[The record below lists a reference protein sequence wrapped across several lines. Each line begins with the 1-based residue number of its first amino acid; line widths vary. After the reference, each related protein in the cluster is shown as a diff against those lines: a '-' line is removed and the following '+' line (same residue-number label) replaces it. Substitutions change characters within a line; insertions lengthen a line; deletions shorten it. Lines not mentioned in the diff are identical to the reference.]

1 MRRLLAWIGIRL
13 AVFAAFVVIW
23 QGLILWFAIPHY
35 LVPTPAGVAHA
46 ASKHIPVLLAR
57 TGFTIGTAALGL
69 AISGTLALGLSL
81 LFTNAPRLAKAA
93 TPLLIVF
100 RAAPVPAI
108 APLIML
114 AVGRGMGTSIIVVMI
129 VAFFPLYVNVMRG
142 LSAPDPNAVQ
152 LMLVTGAS
160 RWQQMR
166 LVRIPYALPYLFT
179 GLRIAGASAI
189 LGAMLSEWITGAPG
203 LGMLILN
210 SGDMRETELL
220 WAAVI
225 VSVLVALCVFWT
237 TSALERSVL
246 AWRV

>member
-1 MRRLLAWIGIRL
+1 MIRVLGWIGVRI
-13 AVFAAFVVIW
+13 AVFAVLVALW
-23 QGLILWFAIPHY
+23 QGLILWFQLPQY
-35 LVPTPAGVAHA
+35 LVPNPASVAHA
-46 ASKHIPVLLAR
+46 AGKHIPILLAR
-57 TGFTIGTAALGL
+57 TGFTIGTAGLGL

-81 LFTNAPRLAKAA
+81 LFTNAPRLAKAS
-93 TPLLIVF
+93 TPFLIAF

-142 LSAPDPNAVQ
+142 LSAPDANAMQ
-152 LMLVTGAS
+152 LMLVTGAT

-166 LVRIPYALPYLFT
+166 FVRIPYAMPYLFT

-225 VSVLVALCVFWT
+225 VSVLVALCVFWI